1 MVLPRKGWEITAE
14 GPVGTNH
21 LVVLVSRHE
30 RDLANVGLRQTE
42 APIPEFELVQA
53 ERLWR
58 QRPQGLNPFVGEP
71 VCTTPG
77 CSGAFGAT
85 MLTVN
90 EVAAAGRSRN

>member
-1 MVLPRKGWEITAE
+1 
-14 GPVGTNH
+14 
-21 LVVLVSRHE
+21 
-30 RDLANVGLRQTE
+30 
-42 APIPEFELVQA
+42 VQA

-71 VCTTPG
+71 VCTAPG